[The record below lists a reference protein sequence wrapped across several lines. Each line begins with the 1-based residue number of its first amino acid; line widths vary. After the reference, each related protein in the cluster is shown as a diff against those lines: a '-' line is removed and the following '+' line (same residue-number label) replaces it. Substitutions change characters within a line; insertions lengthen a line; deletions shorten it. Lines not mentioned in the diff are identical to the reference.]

1 MSYWTCPIGSMGQS
15 NWMKDKSIITSLEYH
30 LYKIEKQKSYLEQ
43 TLNPKPSSTLP
54 SIAIGYLYNKPDEP
68 WEKFLFTEIN
78 VQTLF
83 QVLQ

>member
-1 MSYWTCPIGSMGQS
+1 MGQS

-68 WEKFLFTEIN
+68 WEKIPLHWDKCSDPLPGPPIN
-78 VQTLF
+78 DQKLP
-83 QVLQ
+83 